1 MPTLPALILWYHHFM
16 ADSIK
21 GTPKKKRGRPPT
33 TGRGTQLG
41 MRWHDQELAA
51 IDKWADQNG
60 AAARPEAIRRL
71 VELGLKAKSKG

>member
-1 MPTLPALILWYHHFM
+1 
-16 ADSIK
+16 
-21 GTPKKKRGRPPT
+21 
-33 TGRGTQLG
+33 

-60 AAARPEAIRRL
+60 AAARPEAIRLL